1 MKRFL
6 AASAACLAIAACQP
20 KAEPGPEP
28 VVEAPL
34 IPAPEAPVLAGPV
47 PDASGDI
54 DPETSALAGVWLL
67 TAAAAPD
74 KPCRITLVAA
84 DVAPGL
90 LVTRLASLEPA
101 CIEAVPLTAKITQW
115 SASGDGGVFLMGNAG
130 DAQENIL
137 ELRPTDPAGVFAGS
151 DATGVKYELRP
162 AS

>member
-6 AASAACLAIAACQP
+6 AASAVLLAVAACQP
-20 KAEPGPEP
+20 KAEPVAEP

-34 IPAPEAPVLAGPV
+34 IPAPEAPVLAAPV
-47 PDASGDI
+47 GDI
-54 DPETSALAGVWLL
+54 DPETAALAGVWLL

-101 CIEAVPLTAKITQW
+101 CIEAVPVTAKITQW
-115 SASGDGGVFLMGNAG
+115 SASGDGGVFLMGSAG
-130 DAQENIL
+130 GDTQENVL
-137 ELRPTDPAGVFAGS
+137 ELRPTNPTGVFAGT
-151 DATGVKYELRP
+151 DAAGVKYELHP

>member
-6 AASAACLAIAACQP
+6 AASAVLLTIAACEP
-20 KAEPGPEP
+20 RAEPVAEP

-34 IPAPEAPVLAGPV
+34 IPPPEAPVLAAP
-47 PDASGDI
+47 AGDI
-54 DPETSALAGVWLL
+54 DPETAALAGDWLL
-67 TAAAAPD
+67 TAVAAPD

-101 CIEAVPLTAKITQW
+101 CIEAVPITATITQW
-115 SASGDGGVFLMGNAG
+115 SASGDGGVLLMGSAG
-130 DAQENIL
+130 GDTQESVL
-137 ELRPTDPAGVFAGS
+137 DLRPASSSGVFAGS
-151 DATGVKYELRP
+151 DAAGVRYDLRR